1 MTPSRL
7 PYNLDHDSRTH
18 LVTLNMLI
26 MVPVNA
32 SSSLQN
38 VSVSSSSLEGSR
50 VSTSAAPTE
59 ITRGGALNALL
70 IATDGSKL
78 TFAKYE
84 LLLSILKAAS
94 ILFEL
99 LHLLEELL
107 LRSCCIHFA
116 HFLDDADK
124 PDYKEIISYCIFL

>member
-59 ITRGGALNALL
+59 ITRGGALNALPRKQL
-70 IATDGSKL
+70 SHFKINIHRKALSHVHNMWLLCTTEGIA
-78 TFAKYE
+78 YCHR
-84 LLLSILKAAS
+84 AS
-94 ILFEL
+94 I
-99 LHLLEELL
+99 
-107 LRSCCIHFA
+107 IG
-116 HFLDDADK
+116 
-124 PDYKEIISYCIFL
+124 